1 MRWRCDGD
9 QDCLNGVDEKGC
21 VSQDEDVPVTGKN
34 QTVQNEE
41 FKTYRSSHFS
51 CGDERKSRVP
61 IIWRCDGEKDC
72 PNNAD
77 EEGCVVKTCSPTE
90 FSCGDKLKTCLPM
103 RWRCDGDQDCLNGV
117 DEKGCVSQD
126 EDVPVTSKNQTVQ
139 NEEFKTYR
147 SSHFSCGDERKSR
160 LPIIWR
166 CDGEKD
172 CPNNADEEGCVV
184 KTCSPT
190 EFSCGDKRK
199 TCLPMR
205 WRCDGDM
212 DCLNGVDEE
221 GCVVKTCSPTEFSC
235 GDKRKTCLPMR
246 WRCDGDMDCLNGV
259 DEKGCVTQHEDA
271 PVTSKNRT
279 VQNEGKQYSARE
291 SFTTNSVSVTP

>member
-1 MRWRCDGD
+1 MGMSFMFLLAVTLLCPVQTKTLAGSEAASTS
-9 QDCLNGVDEKGC
+9 QDPTSAARPFNVTENVNKF
-21 VSQDEDVPVTGKN
+21 SQDEDVPVTGKN

-77 EEGCVVKTCSPTE
+77 EE
-90 FSCGDKLKTCLPM
+90 
-103 RWRCDGDQDCLNGV
+103 
-117 DEKGCVSQD
+117 GCVSQD